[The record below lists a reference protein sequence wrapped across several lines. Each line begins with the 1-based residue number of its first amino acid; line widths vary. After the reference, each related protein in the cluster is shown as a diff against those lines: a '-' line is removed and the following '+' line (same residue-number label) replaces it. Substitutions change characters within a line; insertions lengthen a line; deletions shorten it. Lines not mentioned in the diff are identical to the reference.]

1 MEDDDFNVLA
11 MYTEE
16 DQDNSAAAKWEEKQK
31 RRQRPRIR
39 EPPPLPPLSP
49 EEMERRQAN
58 LDMLE
63 KLWEHDPKSGSTF
76 YTRIWFFDLTKFD
89 IDEESITPALALLP
103 TSSIHIWRSVS
114 NQWPNISTGPVKPDV
129 LLRIGHYGGGGVTL
143 ILTGPSRG
151 VLFLGDV
158 FFEIDLKIREEGEE
172 KDDRKFSK
180 TFVDMNEEKIKN
192 LVERKTVVSWHSELE
207 LVFAHVKKALE
218 GTIEI
223 KILSGPESFIGKIT
237 AYTTDLPSDDEM
249 LLYEY
254 DNGSVA
260 GAVTVGAGTG
270 SVTQLFRR
278 VVAVSA
284 DQMLVFR
291 IWDGSACI
299 SPHTCSFTPLIKGAD
314 SDAVL
319 CGLYKLGVKVVWSTL
334 WYRGYDSLACLSVA
348 SEVFGVSRGGKQEA
362 KDTWWW
368 NDKVQRAIKEKKE
381 CFKRLHLDK
390 SATNIEGY
398 KIAKRAAKRAVSVAK
413 GQAYDNLY
421 QRLGTKEGEKDIYRM
436 ARIRERKTRD
446 INQIKCIKD
455 GVDRLLT
462 LCEKNSGDRDRGSFL
477 KRMKSGK
484 AMGPDG
490 ISPSKYGDA

>member
-89 IDEESITPALALLP
+89 IDEETQYGPMRFTDSLIGEGHKLKESLNILWINVN
-103 TSSIHIWRSVS
+103 SSR
-114 NQWPNISTGPVKPDV
+114 
-129 LLRIGHYGGGGVTL
+129 LRVTL

-334 WYRGYDSLACLSVA
+334 WYRG
-348 SEVFGVSRGGKQEA
+348 
-362 KDTWWW
+362 
-368 NDKVQRAIKEKKE
+368 
-381 CFKRLHLDK
+381 
-390 SATNIEGY
+390 
-398 KIAKRAAKRAVSVAK
+398 
-413 GQAYDNLY
+413 
-421 QRLGTKEGEKDIYRM
+421 
-436 ARIRERKTRD
+436 
-446 INQIKCIKD
+446 
-455 GVDRLLT
+455 
-462 LCEKNSGDRDRGSFL
+462 
-477 KRMKSGK
+477 
-484 AMGPDG
+484 
-490 ISPSKYGDA
+490 